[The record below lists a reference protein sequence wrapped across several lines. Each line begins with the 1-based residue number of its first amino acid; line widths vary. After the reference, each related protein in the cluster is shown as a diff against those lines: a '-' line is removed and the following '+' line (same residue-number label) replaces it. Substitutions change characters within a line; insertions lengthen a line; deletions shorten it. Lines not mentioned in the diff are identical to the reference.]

1 MGRVVTVADKTTF
14 IKLDRNIISW
24 RWFTTPKIFT
34 IFVWLIVKANVK
46 DGYFQKE
53 KICRG
58 SLITSNQ
65 HIAEGCG
72 VTIQNVRTALSA
84 LEETGEISRNS
95 RNHYQIITIMNYEKY
110 QSALSKIEGQVTSR
124 PINSGIA
131 TNKQLTTNKEYKNDK
146 NVIKKKNKEKEFA
159 SVSPLNGGS
168 DAPKAT
174 RLLPID
180 EGTVDDIP
188 EDYRDFCK
196 TYADYWRF
204 RNR

>member
-14 IKLDRNIISW
+14 IKLDRNIIYW
-24 RWFTTPKIFT
+24 RWFTTPKIFS
-34 IFVWLIVKANVK
+34 IFVWLIVKANIK

-84 LEETGEISRNS
+84 LEETGEISRNN
-95 RNHYQIITIMNYEKY
+95 RNHYQIITITNYEKY
-110 QSALSKIEGQVTSR
+110 QSALSKTEGQITVR
-124 PINSGIA
+124 PINSDIP
-131 TNKQLTTNKEYKNDK
+131 TNRQLTTNKEYKNVK
-146 NVIKKKNKEKEFA
+146 NRRIEKNKEKT
-159 SVSPLNGGS
+159 SPSPLNGVG
-168 DAPKAT
+168 DVPKAEK
-174 RLLPID
+174 LLPID